1 MAFAPAAGDGIA
13 VAGMDRIVVAVAAAG
28 GIPVVGIADHL
39 DSTLPAAADDDGD
52 EEEADEH
59 HCLAVHRTCSQ
70 AVPRAFLPVGT
81 R

>member
-39 DSTLPAAADDDGD
+39 DSTLPAAAADDDD
-52 EEEADEH
+52 EEGDEH
-59 HCLAVHRTCSQ
+59 HCLAVHRTYSQ
-70 AVPRAFLPVGT
+70 VVPRAFLPVGT